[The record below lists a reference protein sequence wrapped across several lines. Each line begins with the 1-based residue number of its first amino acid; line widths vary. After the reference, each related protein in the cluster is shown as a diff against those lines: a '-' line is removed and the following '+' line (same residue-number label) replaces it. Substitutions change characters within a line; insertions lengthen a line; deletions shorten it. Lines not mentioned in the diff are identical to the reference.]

1 METSPSQEERGGSLN
16 TATPAAQ
23 EEGLSSQRTQHE
35 AEGLTEPG
43 VSPACSKADAETPR
57 SAAKRG
63 FIHRAVKE
71 ETGELVSDPH
81 PRRQKE
87 LKLFTE

>member
-16 TATPAAQ
+16 TATQAAQ
-23 EEGLSSQRTQHE
+23 EEGLSSQRTQQE

-57 SAAKRG
+57 SAAEKG
-63 FIHRAVKE
+63 FIIPRQPSNRQ
-71 ETGELVSDPH
+71 ETKSQIHFPEGQGL
-81 PRRQKE
+81 RI
-87 LKLFTE
+87 LTG